1 MRTDWSIFLP
11 TFWLVQA
18 ADNHNEWPLVLI
30 GKKCM
35 LMNFCSSYIM
45 SSFTTGMKYKLTNT
59 RQCIKFLMLISF
71 FKAFFIQ
78 SSFNFCFCYC
88 FSLIIKEKQT
98 NTTLTS
104 SLWRITTVSPMEFCW
119 QVFGIV
125 FRIFTAPTLSAG
137 EKDKQDYLW
146 SSQYSGRA
154 CLTLNGWKLQ
164 EFELN
169 QRTESTMSKILY
181 IVVLKVENTCMI
193 DKRYILL

>member
-1 MRTDWSIFLP
+1 MR
-11 TFWLVQA
+11 
-18 ADNHNEWPLVLI
+18 
-30 GKKCM
+30 KKCM
-35 LMNFCSSYIM
+35 LMNFCSFYIM
-45 SSFTTGMKYKLTNT
+45 SSFTTGMRCELTNT

-125 FRIFTAPTLSAG
+125 FEYLPAPTLSAG

-169 QRTESTMSKILY
+169 QRTESTMSRILY
-181 IVVLKVENTCMI
+181 IVVPKVENTCMI